1 MAGGSSLADDEVG
14 MDVLEPTSL
23 SFPRSLP
30 EFQTLFPDDAACATY
45 LQKMRCTTGSF
56 VPIAK
61 WLKTPSALP
70 TGPEFYAAASAVAT
84 LP

>member
-1 MAGGSSLADDEVG
+1 MFWNPQVYRFRDHFLNFKPCFRTTLRA
-14 MDVLEPTSL
+14 
-23 SFPRSLP
+23 LP
-30 EFQTLFPDDAACATY
+30 ICR
-45 LQKMRCTTGSF
+45 RCDGTTGSF